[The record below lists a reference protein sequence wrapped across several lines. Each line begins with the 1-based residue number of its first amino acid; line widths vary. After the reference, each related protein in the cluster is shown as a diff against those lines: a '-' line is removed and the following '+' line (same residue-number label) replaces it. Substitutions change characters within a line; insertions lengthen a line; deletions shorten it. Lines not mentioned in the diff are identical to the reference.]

1 MGGTSSER
9 EVSLKSGT
17 AVFRALKRKGYAAVC
32 IDAARN
38 LVSLLRRHKVDMAF
52 ICLHGKQGE
61 DGAMQGFLEVMG
73 IPYTG
78 SGIRASAVAMDKIM
92 TKELLTYHGI
102 PTPAFDVV
110 HGERGGRRRVRLP
123 LVVKPAEEGSTIGI
137 TRVKKIKELEKAK
150 RIARRFGPRV
160 LLEEYVPGREVTIG
174 ILGNQPLPVVEV
186 RPASGFYDFHAKYTP
201 GQTDYLV
208 PAPIPRRVAKKVQD
222 LALAAC
228 HALGCRGASRVD
240 FMLGEGD
247 SPYVLEVN
255 TIPGMTETS
264 LLPKAANEAGISFDQ
279 LVERMLG
286 LALTEKP

>member
-1 MGGTSSER
+1 MGGISSER

-17 AVFRALKRKGYAAVC
+17 AVFRSLKRKGYAAVC
-32 IDAARN
+32 IDTAKN

-52 ICLHGKQGE
+52 ICLHGIQGE

-150 RIARRFGPRV
+150 GLARRFGPRV
-160 LLEEYVPGREVTIG
+160 LLEEYVQGREVTVG

-208 PAPIPRRVAKKVQD
+208 PAPITRRVAKKVQD
-222 LALAAC
+222 LALGTC
-228 HALGCRGASRVD
+228 HTLGCRGASRVD

-286 LALTEKP
+286 LALTEKH